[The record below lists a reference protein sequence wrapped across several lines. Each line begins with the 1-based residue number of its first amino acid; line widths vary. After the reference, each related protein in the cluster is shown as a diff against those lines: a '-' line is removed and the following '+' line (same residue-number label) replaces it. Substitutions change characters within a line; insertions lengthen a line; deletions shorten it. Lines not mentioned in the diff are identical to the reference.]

1 MINNNKV
8 AYIIHSDME
17 KINPNVD
24 YLMLDYDATLSGQP
38 GQYFFVHINNSDMEA
53 LPIKIAA
60 NWYRNEEGKDFI
72 ENDFS
77 IGVSIDRRVR
87 FLGANIIK
95 YYMAFKHWAE
105 EYDQII
111 LEPNM
116 PEIIYE
122 IAKIFKGKISL
133 DKAIPSIYLKG
144 KSHNSNVNLYF
155 KGRAHIKPIPTKK
168 RSAMLYLFQDILNID
183 KQNRV
188 LCFPDWTYDSVIPG
202 NFLVLNSKNPKK
214 GFYFKKTDT
223 QINPIELNEEIISL
237 IKHRVNAIIK
247 GSNVNDDD
255 KNNLVILFVDMIL
268 KEYNKSKN
276 ILFQIYYTIVD
287 LFDNYK
293 PCRVVLPNMIYC
305 WYSMVLQV
313 ARKKH
318 IKTIVVTDGYLT
330 FDEDNYFQKDH
341 SGKKYIV
348 DEYAAMGDY
357 NIDILS
363 KYSESVHLQNISTPL
378 SHHNKYK
385 PNVKKKYDALIMM
398 PYPWLSSING
408 LWDSRHRFIHEVEM
422 LLEELSIKSIAIK
435 VKTGRDKMEVNSIKS
450 YSQKDIISG
459 HFHDIANQCKIVI
472 GTLGTG
478 TIESSLSDI
487 PYYLYEPYYNGL
499 SSKSISS
506 SFVNKEYFARDINSL
521 SSNIINHNSVSLS
534 SDKILNGANLKNIF
548 GEYL

>member
-8 AYIIHSDME
+8 AYVMHSDME
-17 KINPNVD
+17 KINLNVD

-38 GQYFFVHINNSDMEA
+38 GQYFFVHINDDDIEA

-144 KSHNSNVNLYF
+144 KSRNSNVNLYF

-168 RSAMLYLFQDILNID
+168 RSTILYLFQDILNID

-188 LCFPDWTYDSVIPG
+188 LCFPDWTYESAIPC

-223 QINPIELNEEIISL
+223 QITPIEFNGEIFSL
-237 IKHRVNAIIK
+237 IKHRIKERPIFFHII
-247 GSNVNDDD
+247 
-255 KNNLVILFVDMIL
+255 
-268 KEYNKSKN
+268 
-276 ILFQIYYTIVD
+276 
-287 LFDNYK
+287 
-293 PCRVVLPNMIYC
+293 
-305 WYSMVLQV
+305 
-313 ARKKH
+313 
-318 IKTIVVTDGYLT
+318 
-330 FDEDNYFQKDH
+330 
-341 SGKKYIV
+341 
-348 DEYAAMGDY
+348 
-357 NIDILS
+357 
-363 KYSESVHLQNISTPL
+363 
-378 SHHNKYK
+378 
-385 PNVKKKYDALIMM
+385 
-398 PYPWLSSING
+398 
-408 LWDSRHRFIHEVEM
+408 
-422 LLEELSIKSIAIK
+422 
-435 VKTGRDKMEVNSIKS
+435 
-450 YSQKDIISG
+450 
-459 HFHDIANQCKIVI
+459 
-472 GTLGTG
+472 
-478 TIESSLSDI
+478 
-487 PYYLYEPYYNGL
+487 
-499 SSKSISS
+499 
-506 SFVNKEYFARDINSL
+506 
-521 SSNIINHNSVSLS
+521 
-534 SDKILNGANLKNIF
+534 
-548 GEYL
+548 